1 MSETPLRILLVDDHP
16 FFRRGIREVLD
27 AEADLR
33 VVAEASGGEAALQ
46 HARQLRPDELD
57 LVLLDLDMPDIGGTQ
72 VARRILAED
81 PELPIVILTAST
93 MDSDLLEALQAG
105 AIGFLSKALTPAAM
119 VRALRAFYY
128 DGVPPLAPSVAA
140 RLQAAFR
147 TGTRAPEDTR
157 AEHPAVNGTTTGTLT
172 DREQEV
178 LDLLASG
185 ARDRE
190 IAEQLV
196 LSESTVKKH
205 IQHILR
211 KLEARNRTE
220 AVARLRRALP

>member
-1 MSETPLRILLVDDHP
+1 MTDTPLRILLVDDHP
-16 FFRRGIREVLD
+16 FFRHGIRDVLD
-27 AEADLR
+27 GEADLR

-46 HARQLRPDELD
+46 QARELRPDGLD
-57 LVLLDLDMPDIGGTQ
+57 LVLLDLDMPDISGIT
-72 VARRILAED
+72 VARRILSED

-93 MDSDLLEALQAG
+93 MDGDLLEALQAG

-119 VRALRAFYY
+119 VRALRAFHY
-128 DGVPPLAPSVAA
+128 DRVPPLAPSVAA

-147 TGTRAPEDTR
+147 AGPPAREETR
-157 AEHPAVNGTTTGTLT
+157 AEQPAVNGTTKGTLT

-178 LDLLASG
+178 LELLAGG

-211 KLEARNRTE
+211 KLDARNRME
-220 AVARLRRALP
+220 AVARLRRAFP